1 MGTDFLLKEKSR
13 FSGTLRLEKII
24 ISVLSGLNDISLPF
38 FLPYYC
44 EISRGVPQDSVLGP
58 LLFII
63 YINVIADKFI
73 SLSRLFTDDTSL
85 GYSNHD
91 RMQLKSVMPNFIK
104 CLRKVTKYKSICF
117 LLFQ

>member
-1 MGTDFLLKEKSR
+1 MKAYGITGNLINWFNSYLKDRRHKVVVKNNS
-13 FSGTLRLEKII
+13 SA
-24 ISVLSGLNDISLPF
+24 
-38 FLPYYC
+38 YC

-91 RMQLKSVMPNFIK
+91 RMQLKSVIAHDLNEMEIW
-104 CLRKVTKYKSICF
+104 
-117 LLFQ
+117 